1 VLDFQIV
8 LQAESPEEAELFAS
22 DIDLD
27 KWSEIGRE
35 WEVLDVSKNYFLRK
49 IKIEQEEL
57 PNKNSNGKQ

>member
-1 VLDFQIV
+1 LDFQIV

-27 KWSEIGRE
+27 KWSEIGRD

-49 IKIEQEEL
+49 VKIEQEVSTH
-57 PNKNSNGKQ
+57 NNVSNRE